1 MTEQPSPIRILLV
14 DDDAMSLELLSVLL
28 QGEGYTVESADSGE
42 SALALLSQ
50 GTSAPDLVLTDV
62 QMPGTTGA
70 QLARGLRQVCG
81 PATRLIAMSGSQP
94 AAKMISHF
102 DGFLLKPFRM
112 QEVAAALEHRNPGPE
127 PLKDKAKEEKKKGK
141 WTVVPGTA
149 SPSRP
154 RPKLVAISASTP
166 KKASKK
172 NMDTHVRG
180 TPSPEFAAGSAPADL
195 VLNEKIY
202 QQLAGSMPP
211 QQLLEM
217 YAMCLNDARER
228 IAGMRVLVAE
238 HDIARLR
245 REAHSIKGGCGMLGA
260 TELHRMAAALESGD
274 LESSPEEEEQDV
286 NSLDELSAACDR
298 LERML
303 RSRV

>member
-1 MTEQPSPIRILLV
+1 MKDRPSPIRILLV

-28 QGEGYTVESADSGE
+28 QGEGYAVQSADSGE
-42 SALALLSQ
+42 AALALLGQ
-50 GTSAPDLVLTDV
+50 ATSAPDLVLTDV
-62 QMPGTTGA
+62 QMPGTTGSK
-70 QLARGLRQVCG
+70 LARELRRVCG
-81 PATRLIAMSGSQP
+81 PATRLLAMSGSQP
-94 AAKMISHF
+94 TAKTIAHF
-102 DGFLLKPFRM
+102 DGFLLKPFKM
-112 QEVAAALEHRNPGPE
+112 QDVAAALLPRSPATKPI
-127 PLKDKAKEEKKKGK
+127 DAKATGKKKGK
-141 WTVVPGTA
+141 WTVVPGPA
-149 SPSRP
+149 SPSGSS
-154 RPKLVAISASTP
+154 PKLVPISASAP
-166 KKASKK
+166 PKASKK
-172 NMDTHVRG
+172 NMDTDG
-180 TPSPEFAAGSAPADL
+180 SGSLSPEHIAGSTPPDR

-228 IAGMRVLVAE
+228 IAGMRVMVAE
-238 HDIARLR
+238 HDTGQLR

-260 TELHRMAAALESGD
+260 TELHSMAAALETG
-274 LESSPEEEEQDV
+274 PTGEEPDV